1 MKKRCHIP
9 NGVRVE
15 YVRCSRM
22 VSKYLE
28 LLETCLYEGVQ
39 YLVLYS
45 SLRRLLKAPN
55 TNGMAKSPSSII
67 KRCGSST
74 G

>member
-1 MKKRCHIP
+1 MMELGRQ
-9 NGVRVE
+9 

-45 SLRRLLKAPN
+45 RLRKLEKAPN
-55 TNGMAKSPSSII
+55 RNGMGKSPHSII
-67 KRCGSST
+67 ERCESSP